1 LTFAAPSAIIRISI
15 LILMSRAIRRAAMRP
30 PRQARSRATLDRL
43 LAAAVELLAERRF
56 EQASVAEIVARAGS
70 SVGAFYTRFPD
81 KDSLLDYLDE
91 RLFEG
96 ARAQWNAFLDPAR
109 WRGVSA
115 AEIVSRLVR
124 QLIRKRRQHTGMLR
138 ALALYARD
146 RPDPRF
152 LARARRLNEHGQ
164 RRLRALLLARRRELG
179 HPRPGQAIRAGLFIV
194 DAAIREAVLFP
205 EIARLRLSDTA
216 LARELTD
223 VYLACLRI
231 AKTRSRSA
239 SHEGDRS

>member
-1 LTFAAPSAIIRISI
+1 MPK
-15 LILMSRAIRRAAMRP
+15 RAALRP

-56 EQASVAEIVARAGS
+56 ERSPVSEIVARAGS
-70 SVGAFYTRFPD
+70 SVGAFYTRFAD
-81 KDSLLDYLDE
+81 KAALLHHLDE

-96 ARAQWNAFLDPAR
+96 VREQWDTFLDPRR
-109 WRGVSA
+109 WQGVPA
-115 AEIVSRLVR
+115 AEIVSQLVH
-124 QLIRKRRQHTGMLR
+124 LLVRKRRRNRGLLR

-152 LARARRLNEHGQ
+152 LARAERLTAHAQ
-164 RRLRALLLARRRELG
+164 RRWRSLLLARRHELG
-179 HPRPGQAIRAGLFIV
+179 HPRPARAIRTGLYMV

-205 EIARLRLSDTA
+205 EVAPLHLSDAA

-223 VYLACLRI
+223 AYLAYLRI
-231 AKTRSRSA
+231 ARPTPRRAPRAAGRS
-239 SHEGDRS
+239 